1 MDITTIAYLES
12 LMASLQTGLANMKA
26 GSTMERGY
34 MLEKLGAM
42 RRILQPESGRA
53 DKLRALIWNYENAV
67 RNSAYA
73 WGFRDGRNK
82 TAGTG
87 FDPKQ
92 AIIEWD
98 EKAAE
103 AEQELYNYIETM
115 EN

>member
-1 MDITTIAYLES
+1 MDKEIAHLE
-12 LMASLQTGLANMKA
+12 T
-26 GSTMERGY
+26 
-34 MLEKLGAM
+34 
-42 RRILQPESGRA
+42 
-53 DKLRALIWNYENAV
+53 LRSLIWNYENAV

-103 AEQELYNYIETM
+103 AEQELYNYIEKL